1 MKRDVLFNTFVPLCE
16 KLFQPLLP
24 APGMFGAFCS
34 KPILSR
40 PALSH
45 SQSGTA
51 AATHRFAHTPCALDT
66 KTIRNVWTA
75 TVEAPVH
82 RRLHTLGTPP
92 AELHLEALHQEPA
105 RSQNDTAADVAADSN
120 SKDSLAPNKAAKR
133 TYRRAKE
140 GQKESSPST
149 DLRCVNGVGP
159 KNEALLLRNGL
170 SSVDSLKEVYKVTHN
185 SNTLALKAYLQ
196 VRIAPLSA
204 VCFMLPACNLAYA
217 FIERQL

>member
-1 MKRDVLFNTFVPLCE
+1 MKRDVLYNTFVPLCK

-34 KPILSR
+34 KPILSG
-40 PALSH
+40 PTSSH
-45 SQSGTA
+45 SQPVSA
-51 AATHRFAHTPCALDT
+51 AATHRFAHIPCALDT
-66 KTIRNVWTA
+66 KTTRNVSTA
-75 TVEAPVH
+75 AVKAPVH
-82 RRLHTLGTPP
+82 KRLQTLNTPP
-92 AELHLEALHQEPA
+92 AELHLEALYQEPA
-105 RSQNDTAADVAADSN
+105 RSQTDTAADVAADLN
-120 SKDSLAPNKAAKR
+120 SKDSSTPNRAAKR

-185 SNTLALKAYLQ
+185 SSTLALKAYLQ
-196 VRIAPLSA
+196 VRIAPLTMFA
-204 VCFMLPACNLAYA
+204 VCIMLPARYA
-217 FIERQL
+217 FIEQQS